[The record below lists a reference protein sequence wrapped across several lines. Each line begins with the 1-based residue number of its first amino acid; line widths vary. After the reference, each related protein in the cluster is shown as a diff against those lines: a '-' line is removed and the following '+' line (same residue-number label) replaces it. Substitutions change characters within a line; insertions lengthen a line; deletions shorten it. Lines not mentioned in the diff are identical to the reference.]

1 MAHVTSKSC
10 KIFEQNNERYE
21 KKWHNKRSQ
30 VLFCCCC
37 CKVAVTRDWLKQ
49 SGRNIDDNEERKC
62 LLLIYLA
69 SCQVLLCFL
78 VIDGTFI
85 GALSGTF
92 VTLSLDCIYDLIRER
107 WLNRVTFL
115 WIRQDTFIVIYD
127 ILLISSVK
135 WSETLDHVIV
145 LCVNE

>member
-1 MAHVTSKSC
+1 MYVRKCNDMAHVTSKSC

-30 VLFCCCC
+30 VLVCCCC

-92 VTLSLDCIYDLIRER
+92 VTLSLDGTIWPNTWKMTQSSYILMDKTRHFYC
-107 WLNRVTFL
+107 NL
-115 WIRQDTFIVIYD
+115 WYFT
-127 ILLISSVK
+127 
-135 WSETLDHVIV
+135 H
-145 LCVNE
+145 